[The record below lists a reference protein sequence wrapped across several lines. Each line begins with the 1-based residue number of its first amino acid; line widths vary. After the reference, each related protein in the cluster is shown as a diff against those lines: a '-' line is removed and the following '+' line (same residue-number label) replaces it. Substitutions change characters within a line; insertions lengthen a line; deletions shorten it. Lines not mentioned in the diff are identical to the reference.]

1 MRFSRVAE
9 HFDQLEATSKRNE
22 MIAILAALFGKA
34 DNAIEIAQLAYLI
47 QGRVAPTFEQVEFG
61 MGEAL
66 VAEAL
71 PKRWTSH
78 EPRSRRSLPASVTTG
93 WSRRRCT
100 QTRLLHPRARKSRRS
115 SRR

>member
-71 PKRWTSH
+71 DPSAGPATSRDRGAVCP
-78 EPRSRRSLPASVTTG
+78 PR
-93 WSRRRCT
+93 
-100 QTRLLHPRARKSRRS
+100 
-115 SRR
+115 